1 MYIKVNMLKEKIKAN
16 KGSGKGLEQLM
27 KETDEDFKE
36 RRRLAKLS
44 PQDLAKEQ
52 VVQQNKTVESLNKP
66 IPIGKPLPKKPKS
79 EYEKSFENLGFKAP
93 IASTTNFSPQVNVNM
108 GGVVIKNE
116 ADLEKT
122 AEMSKQKIMAE
133 LKNYVQITN

>member
-1 MYIKVNMLKEKIKAN
+1 
-16 KGSGKGLEQLM
+16 M

-79 EYEKSFENLGFKAP
+79 EYEKAFADLGVKAP

>member
-1 MYIKVNMLKEKIKAN
+1 MLKEKIKEN

-66 IPIGKPLPKKPKS
+66 IPPIGKPLPKKPKS
-79 EYEKSFENLGFKAP
+79 EYEKAFADLGVKAP
-93 IASTTNFSPQVNVNM
+93 IAATTNFSPQVNVNM
-108 GGVVIKNE
+108 GEVVIKNE